1 MLDVILADFRGKL
14 GEMRAE
20 VSRRRA
26 VTAVDPVADTTEY
39 WAGDLERMLNDM
51 SRRYATVTPKEYAQI
66 HGGVPSSVRR
76 WCERGELAGAQQDAT
91 GQWRIPRGA
100 IRRRVVRRYAAA
112 SSTERAR

>member
-14 GEMRAE
+14 GEMERE
-20 VSRRRA
+20 VLRRRK
-26 VTAVDPVADTTEY
+26 VSSVDPVADTTEY
-39 WAGDLERMLNDM
+39 WAADLERLLDDM
-51 SRRYATVTPKEYAQI
+51 DRKYATVTAAQYAKI

-100 IRRRVVRRYAAA
+100 VRRRRVAR
-112 SSTERAR
+112 SSSAR